1 MGLRDALL
9 GNVSEID
16 ITEVA
21 EELAPIIGD
30 N

>member
-9 GNVSEID
+9 GNASEID
-16 ITEVA
+16 ITKVA
-21 EELAPIIGD
+21 EELTPIIGD